1 MAQRLRA
8 FEAMLDQVFPAHQT
22 RVFRQLIEQVVVG
35 KTDVA
40 VRVSAKGIFDLMLE
54 LLDERY
60 LAELGKD
67 QSGPATE

>member
-1 MAQRLRA
+1 MAKRLRD

-35 KTDVA
+35 KTDMT

-54 LLDERY
+54 LLDGRY
-60 LAELGKD
+60 LAELRREQTG
-67 QSGPATE
+67 SAAE

>member
-1 MAQRLRA
+1 M
-8 FEAMLDQVFPAHQT
+8 
-22 RVFRQLIEQVVVG
+22 FRQLIEQVVVS

-40 VRVSAKGIFDLMLE
+40 VHVSTKGIFDLMLE

-67 QSGPATE
+67 QSVPATK